1 MRTKVQK
8 LGNSLVVRIPKAFAN
23 DIKLKNDSL
32 VEITMVEGQIII
44 APVIAPS
51 WTLEELLKG
60 IYKNNIHHE
69 IDIGFASGNE
79 VW

>member
-8 LGNSLVVRIPKAFAN
+8 LGNSLVVLIPKAFAN
-23 DIKLKNDSL
+23 DVKLKNNSL

-51 WTLEELLKG
+51 WTLEELLAG
-60 IYKNNIHHE
+60 IHKNNIHRE
-69 IDIGFASGNE
+69 VDTGFASGNE